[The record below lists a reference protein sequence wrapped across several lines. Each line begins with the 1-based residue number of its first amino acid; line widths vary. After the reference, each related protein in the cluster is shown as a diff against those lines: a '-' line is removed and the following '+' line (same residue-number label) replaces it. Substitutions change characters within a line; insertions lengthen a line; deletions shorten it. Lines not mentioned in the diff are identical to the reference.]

1 MREKNRP
8 RARTARGQRQR
19 TGEDGTWAATVHGRG
34 RHGERRF
41 EELLLRCEIK
51 EDQIITIQRFVNG
64 LRFDIQR
71 EAEQGK
77 EWFPAPIPYHPSSPP
92 HSLFRRGGSEDGD
105 SPFGVRNLWV
115 LCDFAPKLLDRYLAD
130 HSPRLSN
137 QDGNIILQCKVCNT
151 KWYHPY
157 QEVRTDPPID
167 RYMNPHYRAVPPIG
181 VVSAPLPPAEE
192 QYHAAAR
199 EKEEEGEEK
208 GEPGDPVQLS
218 LNDPD
223 PLPPSLAGR
232 CR

>member
-1 MREKNRP
+1 MI
-8 RARTARGQRQR
+8 
-19 TGEDGTWAATVHGRG
+19 GEISG
-34 RHGERRF
+34 
-41 EELLLRCEIK
+41 
-51 EDQIITIQRFVNG
+51 
-64 LRFDIQR
+64 
-71 EAEQGK
+71 
-77 EWFPAPIPYHPSSPP
+77 
-92 HSLFRRGGSEDGD
+92 
-105 SPFGVRNLWV
+105 
-115 LCDFAPKLLDRYLAD
+115 
-130 HSPRLSN
+130 N

-157 QEVRTDPPID
+157 QEVRTDPPVD